1 MLTISYTITEK
12 EFLDYFYY
20 ICWLRPEKKKRR
32 LLYYTVVPLASFGFM
47 YGMLSILEKGKVG
60 IASMIFAAVFA
71 LALLL
76 LVPYEMKRSS
86 RLNAQKILAKSGPD
100 TILTLYEITIAE
112 QGIAGKTKV
121 KEIRFSWEAFTNKVM
136 VNNCYY
142 LYLNI
147 NQALVIPLR
156 AFTTEKEKKEFEALL
171 EQYISPNTLSS
182 FQK

>member
-12 EFLDYFYY
+12 EFFDYFYY
-20 ICWLRPEKKKRR
+20 ICWLRPEKKNRR
-32 LLYYTVVPLASFGFM
+32 LLYYTITPLASFVFM
-47 YGMLSILEKGKVG
+47 YGVSSILENGKAG
-60 IASMIFAAVFA
+60 IFSIIFAAVFA
-71 LALLL
+71 LAMLLL
-76 LVPYEMKRSS
+76 LPYEMKRSA
-86 RLNAQKILAKSGPD
+86 RLNAKKILAKSGPD
-100 TILTLYEITIAE
+100 TILTQYEMTISE

-121 KEIRFSWEAFTNKVM
+121 KEIRFLWEAFTNKVI
-136 VNNCYY
+136 VNNCHY

-171 EQYISPNTLSS
+171 EQYISPKAQYS